1 MKTINIL
8 TVVSMALTLVLSGC
22 ATPNADNR
30 WAGYRTDG
38 DGNLLKTS
46 EGYCW
51 RTAQWTTAM
60 AVPEC
65 DVAITGEPTVRVAA
79 EAPAVNVQAPVAAP
93 APMTVVF
100 AFDSASL
107 SDASRIALKAWYQ
120 SVAALKSPSVE
131 MHGYSDP
138 LGGEAYNR
146 ALAGRRAQAVA
157 QWWQQQGD
165 SIAEVTVTGH
175 GEDHSVS
182 GSRCQSLLGDALKQ
196 CHQQDRRVQLVARS
210 AAE

>member
-1 MKTINIL
+1 MKKINMLI
-8 TVVSMALTLVLSGC
+8 VVAMGLSLVLSGC
-22 ATPNADNR
+22 ATQNDDNP

-46 EGYCW
+46 EGRCW
-51 RTAQWTTAM
+51 RTAQWTAEM

-65 DVAITGEPTVRVAA
+65 DVAITGEPDVPVPVELPGADM
-79 EAPAVNVQAPVAAP
+79 EEPVAVP

-100 AFDSASL
+100 TFDSASL

-138 LGGEAYNR
+138 LGGDVYNR
-146 ALAGRRAQAVA
+146 DLAERRAQAVA

-165 SIAEVTVTGH
+165 SIAEVTVIGH
-175 GEDHSVS
+175 GEDHSVT
-182 GSRCQSLLGDALKQ
+182 GARCESLRGDALKQ